1 MGRAACAGV
10 DDLAGGNRRDL
21 ASDGRVQFDLDDEHG
36 YGTMKD
42 TKLRMPGL
50 GVGSRCAGSSSPK
63 AANPLA
69 TTAPAFSNWST
80 DVLPGA
86 AGTDS
91 TDRYVRHPILAGKV
105 TVRKRRTSNRN
116 DVSLRQFRK
125 AVLVADRMCGTP
137 FVLFVN
143 VVVGVSS
150 EPQVPRIAAGWVV
163 TLMQNFKWSG
173 VAPVSQPIDEP
184 RGNK

>member
-1 MGRAACAGV
+1 
-10 DDLAGGNRRDL
+10 
-21 ASDGRVQFDLDDEHG
+21 
-36 YGTMKD
+36 
-42 TKLRMPGL
+42 
-50 GVGSRCAGSSSPK
+50 
-63 AANPLA
+63 LA

-143 VVVGVSS
+143 VVVGVSP
-150 EPQVPRIAAGWVV
+150 EPQVPRIATRRVIAAVEH
-163 TLMQNFKWSG
+163 FKWTGINLVDQPVHQSRSDEQFS
-173 VAPVSQPIDEP
+173 VATAYSQAAVTAALAASP
-184 RGNK
+184 RPTLCLATGINFRP